1 MPTPAYKGK
10 SGGQTG
16 TMVTQHKNMAQ
27 GATPDTGAGGLPT
40 ILGGR
45 PPRVNPDR
53 GISHSPLGDGSRC
66 CPGPSGNTEAGV
78 PSQVHPNHG
87 PFR

>member
-1 MPTPAYKGK
+1 MATAVKKMMTP
-10 SGGQTG
+10 GQTG
-16 TMVTQHKNMAQ
+16 TMVNQHKNIAQ
-27 GATPDTGAGGLPT
+27 GMTPDTGAAGLSA

-53 GISHSPLGDGSRC
+53 KMSHSPLGDGSRC
-66 CPGPSGNTEAGV
+66 CGPSGNM
-78 PSQVHPNHG
+78 NHG